1 MSRKNI
7 EGYINWL
14 GRIRAGQKKVTAV
27 VLVMAVAVS
36 GNVFWALRASGSAL
50 ADKPLCG
57 LEEHNHT
64 DECYEKVLVCDED
77 HEHTDECY
85 EDRLI
90 CEQEE
95 HSHTDKCYIDISAH
109 EKASDW
115 EKTIPELTGV
125 KAADLIKVAVS
136 QTGYK
141 EGEDG
146 YSRYGDWYGNPDADW
161 NVMFVSFCL
170 NYAGISKTDIPYGSG
185 CWAWQVKLGEKDLLK
200 TDMSEGLLPG
210 DILMIDSDGDGKC
223 DRASIVIDITD
234 NIISVAE
241 GDVDGKV
248 DVVTYKDDDKSL
260 FGFVSVNALDAAEE
274 SDIDNTEDPEDPE
287 TTETTEEDTGLA
299 AAEFDAETSSGI
311 KVHVTA
317 PEGAFPEGTVMSA
330 SDVNDKSVI
339 AKAEGAVDED
349 KEVKGSIAV
358 DITFTDSEGNE
369 IEPADGMTVDV
380 NITIPK
386 DKQLTA
392 DDYQLFH
399 VDDNGIQEVKD
410 AQVSKSEAV
419 FTADG
424 FSIFVVTG
432 TGEKDK
438 DRIHAWLIAAGMGEM
453 HEYRTDG
460 GEGDN
465 IINCRDYPYM
475 MEEGDTVILRGYVD
489 DGQTHHIVNWGNFDF
504 SDVIRIEELQND
516 ANGVVARIT
525 ALSATENAGAPC
537 RDGEAAVSLS
547 GTDESFS
554 IQVISRKENTHVID
568 FDDLPKYN
576 ADDASTLHTVHV
588 NFQDSITFK
597 GTPNRT
603 EADFDWPY
611 MVTSENPEVRLLS
624 AFSGHTTDG
633 SGVRSVNCTV
643 DGYQK
648 YESDNAQIVTFFT
661 NKGFKKVRIIIDQPF
676 RTFGN
681 NYWELI
687 DHADIEIA
695 EGGVYTSVSFDIGDD
710 DGLIK
715 TVTTFQSY
723 VCNVNTCM
731 LYQQDGSPVPFFEK
745 HLDTDGWST
754 LDIFR
759 TNEQGFVTEDYW
771 HDPAFVPGDS
781 QYELTSKYVKNA
793 AGDLIFSDKFF
804 LYRDVDH
811 VTFDVGLQI
820 VPTKVEKYRK
830 DGADWVLI
838 ADEIETYVPDYEAK
852 KYDKWIGDNRVV
864 YDGDLT
870 EIMET
875 DDSVIFKL
883 DKRYV
888 IDAYNK
894 CPNHSGLDFMVH
906 ANTASVKFGATKELT
921 NGVLRGD
928 DFTFEL
934 VDTDR
939 NVVVSRTNDANG
951 KVVFDRISYETPG
964 THHYI
969 IREVDESADHPNIA
983 YDDSIYNVTVVVEEV
998 EGTGGMLMA
1007 NVSEFNDNYSFKFT
1021 NMVMVALP
1029 DTGGTGVIP
1038 IMAAGALMI
1047 GTAGALIL
1055 LMLRRRKEVDL

>member
-1 MSRKNI
+1 MEAESRQMSRKNI

-14 GRIRAGQKKVTAV
+14 GRIRAGQRKAAAV
-27 VLVMAVAVS
+27 VLAFSIAVS
-36 GNVFWALRASGSAL
+36 GNVFWLMRTTGNAMSEE
-50 ADKPLCG
+50 PVCG
-57 LEEHNHT
+57 LEEHKHT

-115 EKTIPELTGV
+115 ESTIPELTGV
-125 KAADLIKVAVS
+125 KAADLISVAAS
-136 QTGYK
+136 QTGYA

-146 YSRYGDWYGNPDADW
+146 YSRYGDWYGNPEADW

-185 CWAWQVKLGEKDLLK
+185 CWAWQVKLGENELLK
-200 TDMSEGLLPG
+200 TDMSEGILPG
-210 DILMIDSDGDGKC
+210 DILMTDNDSDGKC
-223 DRASIVIDITD
+223 DRTGIVIDITD
-234 NIISVAE
+234 DNISAVE

-248 DVVTYKDDDKSL
+248 DVVTYKADDETL
-260 FGFVSVNALDAAEE
+260 FGFVSVNALDAAEDPEE
-274 SDIDNTEDPEDPE
+274 SQTEEPEITEDVV
-287 TTETTEEDTGLA
+287 TG
-299 AAEFDAETSSGI
+299 AEFDAETSSGI

-330 SDVNDKSVI
+330 SDVDDKSVI

-369 IEPADGMTVDV
+369 IEPADGMAVDV
-380 NITIPK
+380 SITIPK

-424 FSIFVVTG
+424 FSIYVVTG

-438 DRIHAWLIAAGMGEM
+438 DRVHAWLIAAGMGDM
-453 HEYRTDG
+453 HDYRTDG

-489 DGQTHHIVNWGNFDF
+489 DGQTHHIVNWGGFDF
-504 SDVIRIEELQND
+504 SRVIRIEELQND

-525 ALSATENAGAPC
+525 ALSATANAGAPC
-537 RDGEAAVSLS
+537 RDGEAALSLS

-576 ADDASTLHTVHV
+576 ADDASTIHTVHV

-597 GTPNRT
+597 GTPNRA
-603 EADFDWPY
+603 EAEYDWPY

-624 AFSGHTTDG
+624 AFSGYTTDG

-661 NKGFKKVRIIIDQPF
+661 DEGFKKVRIIIDQPF

-715 TVTTFQSY
+715 TVTTYQSY
-723 VCNVNTCM
+723 VYNVNTCK

-745 HLDTDGWST
+745 HLDPADGWST

-781 QYELTSKYVKNA
+781 QYELTSKYVKNSS
-793 AGDLIFSDKFF
+793 GKLIFSDKFF

-830 DGADWVLI
+830 DGDRWVLI
-838 ADEIETYVPDYEAK
+838 AEENETYVPDYEAK
-852 KYDKWIGDNRVV
+852 KYDKWIGDNQVV
-864 YDGDLT
+864 NDGDLT
-870 EIMET
+870 EIMDT
-875 DDSVIFKL
+875 DESVIFEL

-921 NGVLRGD
+921 NGVLRGN

-934 VDTDR
+934 VDVDNNT
-939 NVVVSRTNDANG
+939 VVSRTNDANG
-951 KVVFDRISYETPG
+951 KIVFDRISYETVG

-969 IREVDESADHPNIA
+969 IREVDESADHPNIE
-983 YDDSIYNVTVVVEEV
+983 YDDSIYDVTVVVAEV
-998 EGTGGMLMA
+998 EGSGGMLMA
-1007 NVSEFNDNYSFKFT
+1007 NVTEYSDNYTFKFKNIVKVT
-1021 NMVMVALP
+1021 LP
-1029 DTGGTGVIP
+1029 DTGGSGVIP
-1038 IMAAGALMI
+1038 LFAAGTLMI
-1047 GTAGALIL
+1047 GGALALIL
-1055 LMLRRRKEVDL
+1055 LMLRRRKEEEL